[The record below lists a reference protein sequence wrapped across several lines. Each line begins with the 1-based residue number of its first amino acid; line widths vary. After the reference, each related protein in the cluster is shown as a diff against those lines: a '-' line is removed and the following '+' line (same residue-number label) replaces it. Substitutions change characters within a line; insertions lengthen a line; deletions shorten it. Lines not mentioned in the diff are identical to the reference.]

1 MSSVIKI
8 YALFLGSAL
17 LLFGGGLQGL
27 LLSVRGAEEHFSL
40 LALGLIGTGWS
51 VGFIAG
57 SIMVP
62 MLVQRVGHIR
72 AFSIMA
78 AIGTITILLNLL
90 WINDIGWIVMRAFSG
105 FCFAGAAMIVESWL
119 NEVAENK
126 TRGTIF
132 SIYTTINMTA
142 STLGQLAMAVTGVT
156 GHIPFVIGALA
167 FICAILPSAMT
178 STPQPRPLTSAK
190 LDVLLLYR
198 TSPLAVIAAF
208 SVGMANG
215 TFGTLAPVFGHDQG
229 LDAAGIAYLFAVT
242 AVLGAIAQ
250 IPLGRLSDSMDRRMV
265 IVVLGAAAAVIGF
278 LMIVSNPSGGWWM
291 YVLFGAYGLTA
302 YPIYAIAVAHAN
314 DFAKPGEF
322 GRVAGGMLLVLGTG
336 LAIGPAIAALV
347 MNLYAP
353 VGLFLVTATFHGALA
368 LTAFLRMKVR
378 PVRIDG
384 RIRFRAMNAEKAIS
398 PGTVALDPRSAET
411 QEDLPRTSATEASL
425 KPEAPKAETPKGEV
439 EILTPEII
447 EPVVAV
453 EVADEDDNKSD
464 DVQKR
469 T

>member
-1 MSSVIKI
+1 MSSVVKI
-8 YALFLGSAL
+8 YALFLGSAFL
-17 LLFGGGLQGL
+17 MFAGGLQGL

-57 SIMVP
+57 SITVP
-62 MLVQRVGHIR
+62 LLVQRVGHIR

-78 AIGTITILLNLL
+78 AIGTITILCNLL
-90 WINDIGWIVMRAFSG
+90 LVNDISWIVLRAFSG

-126 TRGTIF
+126 SRGTIF
-132 SIYTTINMTA
+132 SIYTTINMSA
-142 STLGQLAMAVTGVT
+142 STLGQLAMSVTGVSS
-156 GHIPFVIGALA
+156 HIPFIVGAIA
-167 FICAILPSAMT
+167 FICAILPSALT
-178 STPQPRPLTSAK
+178 STPQPRPLASAK
-190 LDVLLLYR
+190 LDVFLLYK

-215 TFGTLAPVFGHDQG
+215 TFGTLAPVYGYGQG
-229 LDAAGIAYLFAVT
+229 LDASGIATLFAVT

-250 IPLGRLSDSMDRRMV
+250 VPAGRISDRIDRRWV
-265 IVVLGAAAAVIGF
+265 IVVLGAIAAFVGF
-278 LMIVSNPSGGWWM
+278 VTLLFNPQGGWFM
-291 YVLFGAYGLTA
+291 YVLFALYGFSA

-314 DFAKPGEF
+314 DFAKQGEF

-336 LAIGPAIAALV
+336 LAIGPAIAAVV

-353 VGLFLVTATFHGALA
+353 VGLFIVTATFHGALA

-384 RIRFRAMNAEKAIS
+384 RIRFRAMSAEKGVT
-398 PGTVALDPRSAET
+398 PGSVELDPRSDET
-411 QEDLPRTSATEASL
+411 QEVVARTPAPDSL
-425 KPEAPKAETPKGEV
+425 KPEAEIITPDV
-439 EILTPEII
+439 I
-447 EPVVAV
+447 EPVSVV
-453 EVADEDDNKSD
+453 ETEPKSSEPEKKN
-464 DVQKR
+464 DVQE
-469 T
+469 